1 MLTLISVA
9 AGGAIGAALRYGV
22 NIASVGL
29 WGLSFPIATIIVNV
43 FGSLVLGTLTGLF
56 THYGDPSPEMRGFIV
71 TGMLGA
77 FTTFSTFSFD
87 SVTLFESGDYGI
99 LSFYILASVLLGIG
113 AFFFGLF
120 IIRTLFT

>member
-1 MLTLISVA
+1 MLTWISVA

-22 NIASVGL
+22 NVATVAI
-29 WGLSFPIATIIVNV
+29 WGLGFPIATLIVNILGS
-43 FGSLVLGTLTGLF
+43 FILGSLVGLF
-56 THYGDPSPEMRGFIV
+56 THYGTPSPEMRHFIV

-77 FTTFSTFSFD
+77 FTTFSTFSLD
-87 SVTLFESGDYGI
+87 SVTLFERGEYGM

-120 IIRTLFT
+120 IIRTLFS

>member
-43 FGSLVLGTLTGLF
+43 FGSLVLGILTGLF

-87 SVTLFESGDYGI
+87 SVTLFESGDYGT
-99 LSFYILASVLLGIG
+99 LFFYILASVFLGIG

-120 IIRTLFT
+120 ITRTLFT